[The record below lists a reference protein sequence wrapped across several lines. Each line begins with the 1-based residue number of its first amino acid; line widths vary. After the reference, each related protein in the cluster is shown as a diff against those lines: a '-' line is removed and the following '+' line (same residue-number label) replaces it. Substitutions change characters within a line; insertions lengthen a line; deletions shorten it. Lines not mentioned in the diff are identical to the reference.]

1 MTELYFKN
9 TKTDRR
15 YKVIR
20 IDKEK
25 GEITLKGEYSEFTEP
40 YNRDRFK
47 RLGYVLEKVETQ
59 ETEDAQFP

>member
-1 MTELYFKN
+1 MTELYFRN
-9 TKTDRR
+9 MKTGRR

-40 YNRDRFK
+40 YDKERFQ
-47 RLGYVLEKVETQ
+47 RLGYVLEKVDTQ
-59 ETEDAQFP
+59 ETEDA

>member
-1 MTELYFKN
+1 MAELYFKN
-9 TKTDRR
+9 TKTGRR

-40 YNRDRFK
+40 YDKERFK
-47 RLGYVLEKVETQ
+47 RLGYVPEKVETQ
-59 ETEDAQFP
+59 ETEDA

>member
-1 MTELYFKN
+1 MAELYFKN
-9 TKTDRR
+9 TKTGRR

-40 YNRDRFK
+40 YDRDRFK
-47 RLGYVLEKVETQ
+47 RLGYVLEKVDVE
-59 ETEDAQFP
+59 ETEDAPA

>member
-1 MTELYFKN
+1 MIELYFRN
-9 TKTDRR
+9 TKTERR

-40 YNRDRFK
+40 YDKERFQ
-47 RLGYVLEKVETQ
+47 RLGYVLEKVESE
-59 ETEDAQFP
+59 ETEDA